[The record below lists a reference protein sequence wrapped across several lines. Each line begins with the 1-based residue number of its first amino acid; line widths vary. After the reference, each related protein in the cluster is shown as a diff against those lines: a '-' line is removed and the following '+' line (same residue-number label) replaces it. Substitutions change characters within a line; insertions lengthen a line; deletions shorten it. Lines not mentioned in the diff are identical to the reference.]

1 MRRKQK
7 NNLTLNNKTML
18 IEKAILN
25 PNENI
30 PPAIV
35 EWNEEKEDF
44 VIDVPKGITRLE
56 LIELVEEIKLITKYD
71 E

>member
-1 MRRKQK
+1 
-7 NNLTLNNKTML
+7 ML

-30 PPAIV
+30 SPAIV
-35 EWNEEKEDF
+35 EWSEEKEDF
-44 VIDVPKGITRLE
+44 VIDVPKGITRIE
-56 LIELVEEIKLITKYD
+56 LIELVEEVKFITKYA

>member
-1 MRRKQK
+1 MNGLNT
-7 NNLTLNNKTML
+7 NNLNKNTML
-18 IEKAILN
+18 IEKAIFN

-30 PPAIV
+30 SPAIV

-44 VIDVPKGITRLE
+44 IVDVPKGITRFE
-56 LIELVEEIKLITKYD
+56 LIELVEEIKFITKYA

>member
-1 MRRKQK
+1 MNGLNT
-7 NNLTLNNKTML
+7 NNLNKNTML

-30 PPAIV
+30 SPAIV

-44 VIDVPKGITRLE
+44 IVDVPKGITRFE
-56 LIELVEEIKLITKYD
+56 LIELVEEIKFITKYA

>member
-1 MRRKQK
+1 
-7 NNLTLNNKTML
+7 ML

-30 PPAIV
+30 SPAIV

-44 VIDVPKGITRLE
+44 VIDVPKGITRFE
-56 LIELVEEIKLITKYD
+56 LIELVEEIKFITKYA

>member
-1 MRRKQK
+1 
-7 NNLTLNNKTML
+7 ML
-18 IEKAILN
+18 IEKAIFN

-30 PPAIV
+30 SPAIV

-44 VIDVPKGITRLE
+44 IVDVPKGITRFE
-56 LIELVEEIKLITKYD
+56 LIELVEEIKFITKYA